1 MANELVELVGEAAG
15 QVLMSQITVSADE
28 PQELTGEFTPGQEF
42 PLIQVHMPVTGK
54 VAYEHFFLIDKA
66 LAGLIYS
73 WMVGGEVPEELN
85 EEHYDAVKEA
95 VGQIAGQL
103 QAAMADDEGAFTPGD
118 ILVSEID
125 AAESLALPEG
135 GLAATYKFKKSDSE
149 YQVTHAVQ
157 GELTEEAA
165 DAAGD
170 DAAAEEGAGE
180 QSAGEEGAAELVPDS
195 EDDLVPEGDD
205 ELLADDGSED
215 DFGLEDFGGE
225 GDDIP
230 DEAGMDMDNL
240 FGDEDD
246 SSSMASEPSIQA
258 SPADFGEFG
267 KTTPV
272 NGDIGKIGMILDVE
286 LDVSVELG
294 RKIMLV
300 DEILRLGKGA
310 VIELNK
316 LAGEP
321 VDILVNGKKLAEG
334 EVVVIEDHFG
344 VRLTHLVD
352 AKERIKSLGR

>member
-1 MANELVELVGEAAG
+1 MQYSDLNPRYAAMASELVDLVGEAAG
-15 QVLMSQITVSADE
+15 QVLMSQITVSSDE
-28 PQELTGEFTPGQEF
+28 AQELTSEFAPGHEF
-42 PLIQVHMPVTGK
+42 PLLQIHMTVTGK
-54 VAYEHFFLIDKA
+54 AAYEHYFLIDKT

-73 WMVGGEVPEELN
+73 WMVGGDVPEELTD
-85 EEHYDAVKEA
+85 EHYDAVKEA

-103 QAAMADDEGAFTPGD
+103 QAAMVDDEGAFTPGE

-135 GLAATYKFKKSDSE
+135 GLTVGYKFKKSDSE
-149 YQVTHAVQ
+149 QEYQVTHVVQ
-157 GELTEEAA
+157 GEIVEAA
-165 DAAGD
+165 AG
-170 DAAAEEGAGE
+170 AAEEGA
-180 QSAGEEGAAELVPDS
+180 ADAEGA
-195 EDDLVPEGDD
+195 DDLAPDTGD
-205 ELLADDGSED
+205 ELLPDDGAED
-215 DFGLEDFGGE
+215 DIGLEDFGDD

-230 DEAGMDMDNL
+230 EESETDVSLDMDNM
-240 FGDEDD
+240 FGDDD
-246 SSSMASEPSIQA
+246 SPMTTEPSIQA
-258 SPADFGEFG
+258 SPADFGEFDSS
-267 KTTPV
+267 TPV
-272 NGDIGKIGMILDVE
+272 NGDIGKIGMLLDVE

-300 DEILRLGKGA
+300 DEILRLGKGS

-321 VDILVNGKKLAEG
+321 VDILVNGRKLAEG